1 MSEKYALKAAFWRG
15 LRGVRIPETG
25 ASIRC
30 GIPYG
35 GATSGVVD
43 SISARGVLVRQTAG
57 IQVRVYDVLYCVVV
71 RCVLSS
77 VYVSTDTLN
86 IPHRLTAGCKKT
98 SAG

>member
-1 MSEKYALKAAFWRG
+1 MSKKYALKPAFWRG
-15 LRGVRIPETG
+15 LREVRIPETCAG
-25 ASIRC
+25 IRC

-35 GATSGVVD
+35 GATVGEVH
-43 SISARGVLVRQTAG
+43 SISALGVLVRQTAG

-77 VYVSTDTLN
+77 AQVSTDTLN
-86 IPHRLTAGCKKT
+86 IPPRLTAWRKKT